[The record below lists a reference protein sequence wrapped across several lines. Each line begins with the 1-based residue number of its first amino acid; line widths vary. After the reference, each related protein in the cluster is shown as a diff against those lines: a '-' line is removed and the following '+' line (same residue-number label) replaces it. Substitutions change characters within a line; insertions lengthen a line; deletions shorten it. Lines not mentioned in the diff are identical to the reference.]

1 VHRAGSGEALDMR
14 IVKRA
19 GIMGAVLLGS
29 IVACGTGA
37 MAQVSP
43 FAGDTSKG
51 LTESDLELLLRATH
65 TINHGSLLRPG
76 QSRSWTNPDSGAHG
90 EIAFVKTTQNEGMAC
105 HQLHNTIY
113 VADRADPG
121 AYDLNWCLTPS
132 GAWKIKG

>member
-1 VHRAGSGEALDMR
+1 MR
-14 IVKRA
+14 VGKRA
-19 GIMGAVLLGS
+19 GVLGTVLLGAAL
-29 IVACGTGA
+29 ACGTA
-37 MAQVSP
+37 ARAQVSP

-51 LTESDLELLLRATH
+51 LTEGDLELLLRATH
-65 TINHGSLLRPG
+65 TINHGTLLRPG

-90 EIAFVKTTQNEGMAC
+90 EVEFVRTTQDEGMAC

-113 VADRADPG
+113 VADRTDPG